1 MENKIR
7 YYRFMNKEMTQ
18 ADLAEKAGVARQTI
32 IAIEKGAFNP
42 SIRLALK
49 MARIF
54 GVSVEDL
61 FTLDEK
67 DLVEKP

>member
-1 MENKIR
+1 
-7 YYRFMNKEMTQ
+7 MNKEMTQ